1 MRSLLAGNGES
12 SVYRER
18 IRRVKGTNDD
28 WMGHGGASCGGA
40 AVLTLLANFHA
51 ESTRYLLSRSNCFP
65 RGMRQQ
71 QRRRRRRG
79 GSLGRRLPTPT
90 QRTGFERDERE
101 EGRAEGEGERDGMQ
115 NYLRYGRGHLCRNET
130 SASSAQPNFGNSP
143 SLFLF
148 RVVDANSYP
157 LVFLEFRTARNLAL
171 SLSLGKF
178 LRPSTSFAIG
188 LICPT
193 DDFARIDF
201 AGCQTHSSWISQWIS
216 ERDRAMRGRIFT
228 ISNSALN
235 NRRKIFPF
243 GDSRESSLPELP
255 RGWKK
260 SKRIWKIE
268 GRWMIRRWIFLTIV
282 RETWKRHLLLDK

>member
-12 SVYRER
+12 SVHRER

-40 AVLTLLANFHA
+40 VLTLLANFHA

-65 RGMRQQ
+65 QAGMRQQ
-71 QRRRRRRG
+71 QRRRRRRRG

-101 EGRAEGEGERDGMQ
+101 EGRAEGEGERGGMQ

-157 LVFLEFRTARNLAL
+157 LVFLEFRTARNLAFPYL
-171 SLSLGKF
+171 LANFCTLLLVSLSV
-178 LRPSTSFAIG
+178 SFA
-188 LICPT
+188 
-193 DDFARIDF
+193 R
-201 AGCQTHSSWISQWIS
+201 Q
-216 ERDRAMRGRIFT
+216 T
-228 ISNSALN
+228 ISLALISRAANSLLVDLAMDLGT
-235 NRRKIFPF
+235 RSS
-243 GDSRESSLPELP
+243 DARENISDIKF
-255 RGWKK
+255 RVK
-260 SKRIWKIE
+260 
-268 GRWMIRRWIFLTIV
+268 
-282 RETWKRHLLLDK
+282 